1 MSTLPTWVQV
11 GSVLATICCSKSRVG
26 AGGASPLAAY
36 SYQRPHTA
44 FAGVPPHNKRRLV
57 QGLPNL
63 LERRDKDDEHGITK
77 SFSVMTDIW
86 QLEQGGFSSDEIA
99 GLLRVKALYQR
110 GVYDETDSEQNR
122 LAFVRWLYVQGRLE
136 S

>member
-1 MSTLPTWVQV
+1 NGPCWDSL
-11 GSVLATICCSKSRVG
+11 
-26 AGGASPLAAY
+26 PLARTTMLMLFRKPINDRNR
-36 SYQRPHTA
+36 SEMNMEFQ
-44 FAGVPPHNKRRLV
+44 
-57 QGLPNL
+57 
-63 LERRDKDDEHGITK
+63 E

-99 GLLRVKALYQR
+99 GLLKVKALYQR
-110 GVYDETDSEQNR
+110 GAYDETDSEQNR